1 MPIFSNTK
9 KNNIR
14 IILQIILFVF
24 DLNLFLDGYWGWGL
38 LFLVI
43 LLFSVFNKYKWESI
57 FKENL
62 TSHNEN
68 TQTSQNEETAPMD
81 ELIIPETCPHCK
93 SPNEKRIRLCE
104 WCGLQII

>member
-14 IILQIILFVF
+14 IVLQIILFVF
-24 DLNLFLDGYWGWGL
+24 DLNLFLNDYWGRGL
-38 LFLVI
+38 FFLVI